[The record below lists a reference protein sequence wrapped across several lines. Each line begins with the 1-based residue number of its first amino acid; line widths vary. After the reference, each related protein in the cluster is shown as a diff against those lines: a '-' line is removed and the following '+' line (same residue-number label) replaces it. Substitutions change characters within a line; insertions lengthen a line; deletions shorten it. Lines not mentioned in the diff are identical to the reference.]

1 MARATTAVDAVA
13 ERYLENSAAL
23 DPCAATESGISGYD
37 DEITDYSPDGVR
49 ARADAARAALRELES
64 TEPADSVDEVT
75 VAAMR
80 ERLGVL
86 VELHDSGLDLGELNV
101 IASPLQT
108 MRDVFDLMP
117 SATADDWAIIDR
129 RLSRIPERVAGYA
142 DALRASAAHGRA
154 PAARQLRRGVQQAAQ
169 NAELFIGMVAEA
181 PDHPA
186 LRDQLRNH
194 AEDAANAY
202 ASLGTVLRDEIGPHA
217 KASDGCGRDDYH
229 LLSRSFLGAAV
240 DFDEAYAWGLDQ
252 LEGIVAEQD
261 AIADRLYPGTSAAEA
276 LRRLD
281 GEERY
286 LVHGTDA
293 LQRWMQELSDRA
305 VDALA
310 DRHFDIAAPLR
321 RLECRIAP
329 THTGGIYYTGPS
341 EDLSRPGR
349 MWWSV
354 PRGVTTFHTWQETT
368 TVFHEGVPGHH
379 LQIGRAVV
387 LADQL
392 NRWRRLGCWV
402 SGHGEGWALYAERLM
417 AELGWLEDA
426 GNRMGML
433 DAQRFRAARVV
444 IDIGVH
450 CGMTAPDG
458 GIWDAHRAWTFLQAH
473 SAMAEENLRFELD
486 RYLGWPGQ
494 APSYAIGQR
503 IWQQLR
509 DAMITRGVPLKEFH
523 SRALDLGGLPLDVL
537 RSALLGDQP
546 PPSYAVDTAAPS
558 RSAGRGQT

>member
-1 MARATTAVDAVA
+1 MGRPTTAVDAVA
-13 ERYLENSAAL
+13 DRYLETSAAL
-23 DPCAATESGISGYD
+23 DPCGATESGIAGYD
-37 DEITDYSPDGVR
+37 DQITDYSPDGVV
-49 ARADAARAALRELES
+49 ARAEAARTALRELDA
-64 TEPADSVDEVT
+64 TAPADAADAVT

-86 VELHDSGLDLGELNV
+86 LDLHEAGLDLGELNV
-101 IASPLQT
+101 IACPLQT

-117 SATADDWAIIDR
+117 TDTEEDWATINR
-129 RLSRIPERVAGYA
+129 RLAQIPQRAAGYA
-142 DALRASAAHGRA
+142 DGLRAAVSAGRA
-154 PAARQLRRGVQQAAQ
+154 PAARQVRRGIEQSGQIQ
-169 NAELFIGMVAEA
+169 ELFVRMVAEA
-181 PDHPA
+181 APGTAA
-186 LRDQLRNH
+186 LRDELHHH
-194 AEDAANAY
+194 AQEAANAY
-202 ASLGTVLRDEIGPHA
+202 AGLARVLREDIGPHA
-217 KASDGCGRDDYH
+217 RDTDGCGREAYQV
-229 LLSRSFLGAAV
+229 LSRSFLGAAV
-240 DFDEAYAWGLDQ
+240 DLDESYEWGLE
-252 LEGIVAEQD
+252 LLRGIVAEQD
-261 AIADRLYPGTSAAEA
+261 AIADRLYPGATAAEA

-281 GEERY
+281 GERRY
-286 LVHGTDA
+286 LIHGTEA
-293 LQRWMQELSDRA
+293 LARWMQELSDRA
-305 VDALA
+305 VESLA
-310 DRHFDIAAPLR
+310 DKHFDIAEPLR
-321 RLECRIAP
+321 QLECRIAP

-354 PRGVTTFHTWQETT
+354 PLGVDTFHTWQETT

-387 LADQL
+387 LGDQL
-392 NRWRRLGCWV
+392 NRWRRMGCFV

-417 AELGWLEDA
+417 AELGWLDDA

-450 CGMTAPDG
+450 CELTAPDG
-458 GIWDAHRAWTFLQAH
+458 GTWDAERAWAFLQSH

-509 DAMITRGVPLKEFH
+509 DDLLARGLSLKDFH
-523 SRALDLGGLPLDVL
+523 SRALDLGGLPLEVL
-537 RSALLGDQP
+537 RSALLTQL
-546 PPSYAVDTAAPS
+546 
-558 RSAGRGQT
+558 

>member
-1 MARATTAVDAVA
+1 MGRPLTAVDAVA
-13 ERYLENSAAL
+13 ERYLETFAEL
-23 DPCAATESGISGYD
+23 DPCAATEAGITGHD
-37 DEITDYSPDGVR
+37 DDITDYSPDGVA
-49 ARADAARAALRELES
+49 ARVDAARSALRELDGTTATDEV
-64 TEPADSVDEVT
+64 DSVT

-80 ERLGVL
+80 ERLGTQI
-86 VELHDSGLDLGELNV
+86 EIHDAGFDVGELNV

-108 MRDVFDLMP
+108 MRDVFDLMD
-117 SATADDWAIIDR
+117 TETDDDWATINR
-129 RLSRIPERVAGYA
+129 RLSRLPERVAGYA
-142 DALRASAAHGRA
+142 ESLRAAAATGHAPALRQVNRA
-154 PAARQLRRGVQQAAQ
+154 IDQAAQ
-169 NAELFIGMVAEA
+169 IQQLFVEMVT
-181 PDHPA
+181 
-186 LRDQLRNH
+186 
-194 AEDAANAY
+194 DAAPGNHRLRSQLHGSATAAATAY
-202 ASLGTVLRDEIGPHA
+202 HDLAAVLRDDVAPHA
-217 KASDGCGRDDYH
+217 RQQDAFGRDAYR
-229 LLSRSFLGAAV
+229 LMSRQFLGTEV
-240 DFDEAYAWGLDQ
+240 DLDETYQWGLAQ
-252 LEGIVAEQD
+252 LEGIVAEQES
-261 AIADRLYPGTSAAEA
+261 IAYLLYPGSSVAEA
-276 LRRLD
+276 LRRLND
-281 GEERY
+281 EPRY

-293 LQRWMQELSDRA
+293 LQAWMQELSDRA
-305 VDALA
+305 VQTLA
-310 DRHFDIAAPLR
+310 GAHFDIAEPLR

-329 THTGGIYYTGPS
+329 TQTGGIYYTGPS
-341 EDLSRPGR
+341 EDFSRPGR

-354 PRGVTTFHTWQETT
+354 PPGTDSFHTWQETT

-417 AELGWLEDA
+417 AELGWLDDA

-450 CGMTAPDG
+450 CGFTAPDG
-458 GIWDAHRAWTFLQAH
+458 GVWDADRAWAFLQSH
-473 SAMAEENLRFELD
+473 SAMAEDNLRFELD

-509 DAMITRGVPLKEFH
+509 DELTTRGLSLKEFH

-537 RSALLGDQP
+537 RSALTRDFAT
-546 PPSYAVDTAAPS
+546 S
-558 RSAGRGQT
+558 

>member
-1 MARATTAVDAVA
+1 MGRPTTAVDAVA
-13 ERYLENSAAL
+13 DRYLETSAAL
-23 DPCAATESGISGYD
+23 DPCGATESGIAGYD
-37 DEITDYSPDGVR
+37 DQITDYSPDGVV
-49 ARADAARAALRELES
+49 ARAEAARTALRELDA
-64 TEPADSVDEVT
+64 TAPADAADAVT

-86 VELHDSGLDLGELNV
+86 LDLHEAGLDLGELNV
-101 IASPLQT
+101 IACPLQT

-117 SATADDWAIIDR
+117 TDTEEDWATINR
-129 RLSRIPERVAGYA
+129 RLAQIPQRAAGYA
-142 DALRASAAHGRA
+142 DGLRAAVSAGRA
-154 PAARQLRRGVQQAAQ
+154 PAARQVRRGIEQSGQIQ
-169 NAELFIGMVAEA
+169 ELFVRMVAEA
-181 PDHPA
+181 APGTAA
-186 LRDQLRNH
+186 LRDELHHH
-194 AEDAANAY
+194 AQEAANAY
-202 ASLGTVLRDEIGPHA
+202 AGLARVLREDIGPHA
-217 KASDGCGRDDYH
+217 RDTDGCGREAYQV
-229 LLSRSFLGAAV
+229 LSRSFLGAAV
-240 DFDEAYAWGLDQ
+240 DLDESYEWGLE
-252 LEGIVAEQD
+252 LLRGIVAEQD
-261 AIADRLYPGTSAAEA
+261 AIADRLYPGATAAEA

-281 GEERY
+281 GERRY
-286 LVHGTDA
+286 LIHGTEELA
-293 LQRWMQELSDRA
+293 RWMQELSDRA
-305 VDALA
+305 VESLA
-310 DRHFDIAAPLR
+310 DTHFDIAEPLR
-321 RLECRIAP
+321 QLECRIAP

-354 PRGVTTFHTWQETT
+354 PLGVDTFHTWQETT

-387 LADQL
+387 LGDQL
-392 NRWRRLGCWV
+392 NRWRRMGCWV

-417 AELGWLEDA
+417 AELGWLDDA

-450 CGMTAPDG
+450 CELTAPDG
-458 GIWDAHRAWTFLQAH
+458 GTWDAERAWAFLQSH

-509 DAMITRGVPLKEFH
+509 DDLLARGLSLKDFH
-523 SRALDLGGLPLDVL
+523 SRALDLGGLPLEVL
-537 RSALLGDQP
+537 RSALLTQL
-546 PPSYAVDTAAPS
+546 
-558 RSAGRGQT
+558 

>member
-1 MARATTAVDAVA
+1 MARASTAVDAA
-13 ERYLENSAAL
+13 ADRYLETTAAL
-23 DPCAATESGISGYD
+23 DPCAATESGISGHD
-37 DEITDYSPDGVR
+37 DQITDYSPDGVA
-49 ARADAARAALRELES
+49 ARAEAARAALRELDS
-64 TEPADSVDEVT
+64 TDPVDATDAVT
-75 VAAMR
+75 MAAMR

-86 VELHDSGLDLGELNV
+86 LDMHDAGLDLGELNV

-117 SATADDWAIIDR
+117 TDTDDDWVTISR
-129 RLSRIPERVAGYA
+129 RLSQIPQRAAGYA
-142 DALRASAAHGRA
+142 DALRAAVSTGRP
-154 PAARQLRRGVQQAAQ
+154 PAARQVRRGIEQAGQIQHLFTQMVANAAPGNVALREELRR
-169 NAELFIGMVAEA
+169 
-181 PDHPA
+181 
-186 LRDQLRNH
+186 H

-202 ASLGTVLRDEIGPHA
+202 AGLVGVFREDVGPYARD
-217 KASDGCGRDDYH
+217 SDGCGREAYQV
-229 LLSRSFLGAAV
+229 LSRSFLGSAV
-240 DFDEAYAWGLDQ
+240 DLDESYEWGLD
-252 LEGIVAEQD
+252 LLARIVAEQD
-261 AIADRLYPGTSAAEA
+261 AIAERLYPGATAAEA

-281 GEERY
+281 SEARY
-286 LVHGTDA
+286 VVHGTDA
-293 LQRWMQELSDRA
+293 LANWMQDLSDRA
-305 VDALA
+305 VQSLA
-310 DRHFDIAAPLR
+310 GNHFDIAEPLR

-354 PRGVTTFHTWQETT
+354 PLGVDTFHTWQETT

-392 NRWRRLGCWV
+392 NRWRRMGCWV

-417 AELGWLEDA
+417 AELGWLDDA
-426 GNRMGML
+426 GDRMGML

-450 CGMTAPDG
+450 CGLTAPDG
-458 GIWDAHRAWTFLQAH
+458 GIWDAERAWTFLQSH
-473 SAMAEENLRFELD
+473 SAMAEENLSFELD

-509 DAMITRGVPLKEFH
+509 DDMLARGLSLKEFH

-537 RSALLGDQP
+537 RSALLTQL
-546 PPSYAVDTAAPS
+546 
-558 RSAGRGQT
+558 

>member
-1 MARATTAVDAVA
+1 M
-13 ERYLENSAAL
+13 
-23 DPCAATESGISGYD
+23 GIAGFD
-37 DEITDYSPDGVR
+37 DDITDYSPDGAA
-49 ARADAARAALRELES
+49 ARADAARNGLRELDGVVS
-64 TEPADSVDEVT
+64 DDDVDAVT

-80 ERLGVL
+80 ERLGIQL
-86 VELHDSGLDLGELNV
+86 DLHDAGFDVGELNV
-101 IASPLQT
+101 IASPLQS

-117 SATADDWAIIDR
+117 TDTDEDWRTISLR
-129 RLSRIPERVAGYA
+129 MSRVPDRVAGYA
-142 DALRASAAHGRA
+142 TSLRAAVAAGHPPAVRQVARGIEQAATNQQLFIDMVANAAPGNDALH
-154 PAARQLRRGVQQAAQ
+154 
-169 NAELFIGMVAEA
+169 AELQERAKAAAGAYSELAAV
-181 PDHPA
+181 
-186 LRDQLRNH
+186 LRN
-194 AEDAANAY
+194 E
-202 ASLGTVLRDEIGPHA
+202 VGPHA
-217 KASDGCGRDDYH
+217 RGEDAFGRDAYR
-229 LLSRSFLGAAV
+229 LFSRLYLGASV
-240 DFDEAYAWGLDQ
+240 DLDETYEWGLELLQ
-252 LEGIVAEQD
+252 SIVAEQES
-261 AIADRLYPGTSAAEA
+261 IAHCLYPESSVAEA

-281 GEERY
+281 EEPRY
-286 LVHGTDA
+286 ILEGVDT
-293 LQRWMQELSDRA
+293 LQHWMQELSDRV

-310 DRHFDIAAPLR
+310 DTHFEIAEPLR

-329 THTGGIYYTGPS
+329 TQTGGIYYTGPS
-341 EDLSRPGR
+341 EDLTRPGR

-354 PRGVTTFHTWQETT
+354 PPGKTDFYTWGETT

-417 AELGWLEDA
+417 AELGWLDDA

-458 GIWDAHRAWTFLQAH
+458 GIWDAERAWAFLQAH
-473 SAMAEENLRFELD
+473 SAMAEANLRFELD

-494 APSYAIGQR
+494 APSYAVGQR

-509 DAMITRGVPLKEFH
+509 DEHVGGGGPWKEFH
-523 SRALDLGGLPLDVL
+523 RRALDLGGLPLDVL
-537 RSALLGDQP
+537 KSALSD
-546 PPSYAVDTAAPS
+546 
-558 RSAGRGQT
+558 R

>member
-1 MARATTAVDAVA
+1 MGRPATAVDAVA
-13 ERYLENSAAL
+13 DRYLETSAAL
-23 DPCAATESGISGYD
+23 DPCGATESGIAGYD
-37 DEITDYSPDGVR
+37 DQITDYSPHGVV
-49 ARADAARAALRELES
+49 ARAEAARTALRELDA
-64 TEPADSVDEVT
+64 TAPADAADTVT

-86 VELHDSGLDLGELNV
+86 LDLHEAGLDLGELNV
-101 IASPLQT
+101 IDCPLQT

-117 SATADDWAIIDR
+117 TDTEEDWATISR
-129 RLSRIPERVAGYA
+129 RLAQIPQRAAGYA
-142 DALRASAAHGRA
+142 DGLRAAVSAGRA
-154 PAARQLRRGVQQAAQ
+154 PAARQVRRGIEQSGQIQ
-169 NAELFIGMVAEA
+169 ELFVRMVAEA
-181 PDHPA
+181 APGTAA
-186 LRDQLRNH
+186 LRDELHRH
-194 AEDAANAY
+194 AQEAANAY
-202 ASLGTVLRDEIGPHA
+202 AGLARVLREDVGPHA
-217 KASDGCGRDDYH
+217 RDTDGCGREAYRV
-229 LLSRSFLGAAV
+229 LSRSFLGAAV
-240 DFDEAYAWGLDQ
+240 DLDESYEWGLE
-252 LEGIVAEQD
+252 LLRGIVAEQD
-261 AIADRLYPGTSAAEA
+261 AIADRLYPGATAAEA

-281 GEERY
+281 GERRY
-286 LVHGTDA
+286 LIHGTEELA
-293 LQRWMQELSDRA
+293 RWMQDLSDRA
-305 VDALA
+305 VESLA
-310 DRHFDIAAPLR
+310 DTHFDIAEPLR
-321 RLECRIAP
+321 QLECRIAP

-354 PRGVTTFHTWQETT
+354 PLGVDTFHTWQETT

-387 LADQL
+387 LGDQL
-392 NRWRRLGCWV
+392 NRWRRMGCWV

-417 AELGWLEDA
+417 AELGWLDDA

-450 CGMTAPDG
+450 CGLTAPDG
-458 GIWDAHRAWTFLQAH
+458 GTWDAERAWAFLQSH

-509 DAMITRGVPLKEFH
+509 DDLLSRGLSLKDFH
-523 SRALDLGGLPLDVL
+523 SRALDLGGLPLEVL
-537 RSALLGDQP
+537 RSALLTQL
-546 PPSYAVDTAAPS
+546 
-558 RSAGRGQT
+558 

>member
-1 MARATTAVDAVA
+1 MGRPTTAVDAVA
-13 ERYLENSAAL
+13 DRYLETSAAL
-23 DPCAATESGISGYD
+23 DPCGATESGIAGYD
-37 DEITDYSPDGVR
+37 DQITDYSPDGVV
-49 ARADAARAALRELES
+49 ARAEAARTALRELDA
-64 TEPADSVDEVT
+64 TAPADAADAVT

-86 VELHDSGLDLGELNV
+86 LDLHEAGLDLGELNV

-117 SATADDWAIIDR
+117 TDTEQDWTTISR
-129 RLSRIPERVAGYA
+129 RLAQIPQRAAGYA
-142 DALRASAAHGRA
+142 DGLRAAVSAGRA
-154 PAARQLRRGVQQAAQ
+154 PAARQVRRGIEQSGQIQ
-169 NAELFIGMVAEA
+169 ELFVRMVTEA
-181 PDHPA
+181 APGTDA
-186 LRDQLRNH
+186 LRDELHRH
-194 AEDAANAY
+194 AQEAANAY
-202 ASLGTVLRDEIGPHA
+202 AGLARVLREDVGPHA
-217 KASDGCGRDDYH
+217 RDTDGCGREAYRV
-229 LLSRSFLGAAV
+229 LSRSFLGAAV
-240 DFDEAYAWGLDQ
+240 DLDESYEWGLE
-252 LEGIVAEQD
+252 LLRGIVAEQD
-261 AIADRLYPGTSAAEA
+261 AIADRLYPGATAAEA

-281 GEERY
+281 GERRY
-286 LVHGTDA
+286 LIHGTEA
-293 LQRWMQELSDRA
+293 LARWMQELSDRA
-305 VDALA
+305 VESLA
-310 DRHFDIAAPLR
+310 DTHFDIAEPLR
-321 RLECRIAP
+321 QLECRIAP

-354 PRGVTTFHTWQETT
+354 PLGVDTFHTWQETT

-387 LADQL
+387 LGDQL
-392 NRWRRLGCWV
+392 NRWRRMGCWV

-417 AELGWLEDA
+417 AELGWLDDA

-450 CGMTAPDG
+450 CGLTAPDG
-458 GIWDAHRAWTFLQAH
+458 GTWDAERAWAFLQSH

-509 DAMITRGVPLKEFH
+509 DDLLARGLSLKAFH
-523 SRALDLGGLPLDVL
+523 SRALDLGGLPLEVL
-537 RSALLGDQP
+537 RSALLTQL
-546 PPSYAVDTAAPS
+546 
-558 RSAGRGQT
+558 

>member
-1 MARATTAVDAVA
+1 LARPATAVDAVA
-13 ERYLENSAAL
+13 ERYLAASAAL
-23 DPCAATESGISGYD
+23 DPCAATESGIAGYD
-37 DEITDYSPDGVR
+37 DQITDYSPDGVT
-49 ARADAARAALRELES
+49 ARAEAAGAALRELDDA
-64 TEPADSVDEVT
+64 EPIDDVDVVT

-86 VELHDSGLDLGELNV
+86 LDLHDARLDLGELNV

-108 MRDVFDLMP
+108 MRDVFDLM
-117 SATADDWAIIDR
+117 ATDTEDDWSVISR
-129 RLSRIPERVAGYA
+129 RLSQIPQRVAGYA
-142 DALRASAAHGRA
+142 EALRAAASAGRA
-154 PAARQLRRGVQQAAQ
+154 PAARQVRRGIEQAGQ
-169 NAELFIGMVAEA
+169 IQRLFIAMVADAA
-181 PDHPA
+181 PGNDA
-186 LRDQLRNH
+186 LHEELAAA
-194 AEDAANAY
+194 AEGAANAY
-202 ASLGTVLRDEIGPHA
+202 ASLVRLFREDIGPRA
-217 KASDGCGRDDYH
+217 RDVDACGRDAYQVY
-229 LLSRSFLGAAV
+229 SRAFLGAAI
-240 DFDEAYAWGLDQ
+240 DLDEAYDWGLHQ
-252 LEGIVAEQD
+252 LESIVAEQD
-261 AIADRLYPGTSAAEA
+261 SIADRLYPGASAAEA

-281 GEERY
+281 GEPRY
-286 LVHGTDA
+286 LIHGTDA
-293 LQRWMQELSDRA
+293 LRQWMQDLSDRA
-305 VDALA
+305 VKSLA
-310 DRHFDIAAPLR
+310 DNHFDIAEPLR
-321 RLECRIAP
+321 NLECRIAP
-329 THTGGIYYTGPS
+329 THTGGIYYTAPS

-354 PRGVTTFHTWQETT
+354 PHGVDTFHTWQETT

-417 AELGWLEDA
+417 AELGWLDDA

-450 CGMTAPDG
+450 CGLTAPDG
-458 GIWDAHRAWTFLQAH
+458 DSWDADRAWTFLQSH

-509 DAMITRGVPLKEFH
+509 DQTQDRGVSLKEFH

-537 RSALLGDQP
+537 RSAL
-546 PPSYAVDTAAPS
+546 AA
-558 RSAGRGQT
+558 A

>member
-1 MARATTAVDAVA
+1 MARGTTAVDAVA
-13 ERYLENSAAL
+13 ERYLEISAAL
-23 DPCAATESGISGYD
+23 DPCAATESGIAGYD
-37 DEITDYSPDGVR
+37 DQITDYSPDGVKE
-49 ARADAARAALRELES
+49 RADAARAALRDLDD
-64 TEPADSVDEVT
+64 TDPADAVDVVT

-86 VELHDSGLDLGELNV
+86 LEMHDGGLDLGELNV

-117 SATADDWAIIDR
+117 TDTEDDWATIDR
-129 RLSRIPERVAGYA
+129 RLAQIPRRVAGYA
-142 DALRASAAHGRA
+142 DALRASAVKGAA
-154 PAARQLRRGVQQAAQ
+154 PAARQVRRGIQQAGQ
-169 NAELFIGMVAEA
+169 NAELFLSLVDGAV
-181 PDHPA
+181 PDNPTLQA
-186 LRDQLRNH
+186 QLHRH
-194 AEDAANAY
+194 AEDAATAY

-217 KASDGCGRDDYH
+217 RDTDGCGRAAYTVM
-229 LLSRSFLGAAV
+229 SRFFLGATV
-240 DFDEAYAWGLDQ
+240 DLDEAYHWALSQLDS
-252 LEGIVAEQD
+252 IVAEQD
-261 AIADRLYPGTSAAEA
+261 AIADRLYPGASAAEA

-281 GEERY
+281 GEPRY
-286 LVHGTDA
+286 LLHGTDA
-293 LQRWMQELSDRA
+293 LQHWMQELSDRA

-310 DRHFDIAAPLR
+310 DKHFDIAEPLR

-450 CGMTAPDG
+450 CGLVAPDG
-458 GIWDAHRAWTFLQAH
+458 GVWDADRAWTFLQSH

-509 DAMITRGVPLKEFH
+509 DDMVARGAPLKDFH

-537 RSALLGDQP
+537 QSALLE
-546 PPSYAVDTAAPS
+546 AAED
-558 RSAGRGQT
+558 

>member
-1 MARATTAVDAVA
+1 MARQTTAVDAVA
-13 ERYLENSAAL
+13 ERYLEVSAAL
-23 DPCAATESGISGYD
+23 DPCAATESGIAGHD
-37 DEITDYSPDGVR
+37 DEITDYSPDGVA
-49 ARADAARAALRELES
+49 ARVDAAKSALRELDAA
-64 TEPADSVDEVT
+64 EPADAADVVT
-75 VAAMR
+75 AAALR

-86 VELHDSGLDLGELNV
+86 IDLHDAGLDVGELNV

-117 SATADDWAIIDR
+117 TDTEDDWAVFGR
-129 RLSRIPERVAGYA
+129 RLARIPERVSGYA
-142 DALRASAAHGRA
+142 EALRAAAASGHA
-154 PAARQLRRGVQQAAQ
+154 PAARQVRRGIQQAGQIA
-169 NAELFIGMVAEA
+169 NLFVDMVADAA
-181 PDHPA
+181 PDDPA
-186 LRDQLRNH
+186 LH
-194 AEDAANAY
+194 AEIRRHAEHAANAY
-202 ASLGTVLRDEIGPHA
+202 ASLTTVLRDEIGPHA
-217 KASDGCGRDDYH
+217 RDVDGCGRDAYAVM
-229 LLSRSFLGAAV
+229 SRMFLGASV
-240 DFDEAYAWGLDQ
+240 DVDEAYDWGMGL
-252 LEGIVAEQD
+252 LKSIVAEQD
-261 AIADRLYPGTSAAEA
+261 EIAERLYPGATAGEA

-281 GEERY
+281 SEERY
-286 LVHGTDA
+286 LIHGTDA
-293 LQRWMQELSDRA
+293 LQQWMQELSDRV

-310 DRHFDIAAPLR
+310 DKHFDIAPELR
-321 RLECRIAP
+321 NLECRIAP
-329 THTGGIYYTGPS
+329 TQTGGIYYTGPS

-354 PRGVTTFHTWQETT
+354 PPGVHTFHTWQEMT

-387 LADQL
+387 LGDEL

-444 IDIGVH
+444 LDIGVH

-458 GIWDAHRAWTFLQAH
+458 GVWDAKRAWTFLQTH

-509 DAMITRGVPLKEFH
+509 DDSLARGVSLKDFH

-537 RSALLGDQP
+537 RSAL
-546 PPSYAVDTAAPS
+546 A
-558 RSAGRGQT
+558 

>member
-13 ERYLENSAAL
+13 ERYLEISAAL
-23 DPCAATESGISGYD
+23 DPCAATESGIAGYD
-37 DEITDYSPDGVR
+37 DQITDYSPDGVKER
-49 ARADAARAALRELES
+49 AEAARAALRDLDD
-64 TEPADSVDEVT
+64 TDPADAVDVVT

-86 VELHDSGLDLGELNV
+86 LEMHDGGLDLGELNV

-117 SATADDWAIIDR
+117 TDTEDDWATIDR
-129 RLSRIPERVAGYA
+129 RLAQIPRRVAGYA
-142 DALRASAAHGRA
+142 DALRASAVSGAA
-154 PAARQLRRGVQQAAQ
+154 PAARQVRRGIQQAGQ
-169 NAELFIGMVAEA
+169 NAELFLSLVDGAV
-181 PDHPA
+181 PDNPT
-186 LRDQLRNH
+186 LRAQLRRH
-194 AEDAANAY
+194 AEDAATAY

-217 KASDGCGRDDYH
+217 RDTDGCGRAAYTVM
-229 LLSRSFLGAAV
+229 SRFFLGATV
-240 DFDEAYAWGLDQ
+240 DLDEAYHWALSQLDS
-252 LEGIVAEQD
+252 IVAEQD
-261 AIADRLYPGTSAAEA
+261 AIADRLYPGASAAEA

-281 GEERY
+281 GEPRY
-286 LVHGTDA
+286 LLHGTDA
-293 LQRWMQELSDRA
+293 LQHWMQELSDRA

-310 DRHFDIAAPLR
+310 DKHFDIAEPLR

-450 CGMTAPDG
+450 CGLVAPDG
-458 GIWDAHRAWTFLQAH
+458 GVWDADRAWTFLQSH

-509 DAMITRGVPLKEFH
+509 DDMVARGVPLKDFH
-523 SRALDLGGLPLDVL
+523 SRALDLGGLPLNVL
-537 RSALLGDQP
+537 RSALLE
-546 PPSYAVDTAAPS
+546 AAED
-558 RSAGRGQT
+558 